1 MDEISSNINLNPR
14 PLQHAADRSIDPVQE
29 KQLKKVCADFE
40 SMLVFQLLKTMRQ
53 TIPKNGLLKP
63 SQGKETYEMMMDQ
76 KIADD
81 LAHKGKG
88 LGLQEMLYN
97 QISKQNVKKLKSSD

>member
-1 MDEISSNINLNPR
+1 MNEISSNITTGIKASQTTTGR
-14 PLQHAADRSIDPVQE
+14 TIDPAEE
-29 KQLKKVCADFE
+29 KKLKKACADFE

-53 TIPKNGLLKP
+53 TVQKNGLLKP

-81 LAHKGKG
+81 LANKGQG
-88 LGLQEMLYN
+88 LGLQKLLYN
-97 QISKQNVKKLKSSD
+97 QIIKQNFKKD

>member
-1 MDEISSNINLNPR
+1 MDAISSNVVTGTAGR
-14 PLQHAADRSIDPVQE
+14 TIDPAQE
-29 KQLKKVCADFE
+29 KKLKKACADFE

-63 SQGKETYEMMMDQ
+63 SQGKETYEMMFDQ

-81 LAHKGKG
+81 LANKGQG
-88 LGLQEMLYN
+88 LGLQKMLYN
-97 QISKQNVKKLKSSD
+97 QITRQNFKKD